1 MAIEIPDE
9 KDQIDFPSIME
20 DYQRE
25 QEEAQRANIVNTQLR
40 NIGIGTASAYA
51 GKEAIRAAA
60 QPLLQRVGSKAS
72 IEIDKY
78 YDPRLSKWQKITM
91 SADHFI
97 NNESDEIAK
106 MVNDYGTELGINK
119 NTNIKQKLVSVA
131 KKDFD
136 MDISH
141 IIKGGNPVNN
151 MGQFRAAMDED
162 MAIRRLNLSPGE
174 TPSLRGKLGKAQRVL
189 RAENAWKNLND
200 ILYDGKITEARQRLF
215 DAGGLHR
222 IEKTNMGKLFSFDN
236 KNPFLNHG
244 NAIGAWGSDIAS
256 PEAKITATKIKNS
269 SDIRAIQRAVGK
281 DHMQQMAEH
290 VMYRAKNLNDS
301 NEIQKLATERFKHL
315 QELPSKNYASLHKQV
330 GVIDEEVARFM
341 KAFKYNPATGI
352 GTLQFSPMR
361 KPLPLIGGFNANIN
375 YQRYTGKDIIP
386 SMKKKYPG
394 TFMKG
399 VGQNAKIKPVKLR
412 KSYLYTD
419 ALDLA
424 KGARWVQKNPHIT
437 YYTNTE
443 ILPYKS
449 YKKSLLS
456 AIKAKEW
463 DKAYASA
470 IRLAKRYGGRIIR
483 AAVLKR

>member
-1 MAIEIPDE
+1 MSFAPPDK
-9 KDQIDFPSIME
+9 KDQIDFPPIME
-20 DYQRE
+20 AY
-25 QEEAQRANIVNTQLR
+25 EEEKRANIINTQLR

-72 IEIDKY
+72 IEVDKY

-91 SADHFI
+91 TADHFI

-136 MDISH
+136 MNISH

-151 MGQFRAAMDED
+151 MGQFRAAMEED
-162 MAIRRLNLSPGE
+162 MAIRRLNLAPGE

-222 IEKTNMGKLFSFDN
+222 IEKTNMGNLFSFNQKDA
-236 KNPFLNHG
+236 LRNHG
-244 NAIGAWGSDIAS
+244 NAIGVWGSDIAS
-256 PEAKITATKIKNS
+256 PEAKITATKIKNPN
-269 SDIRAIQRAVGK
+269 DIYSIQRAVRN

-290 VMYRAKNLNDS
+290 VMFKTKDLSNS
-301 NEIQKLATERFKHL
+301 NEIQKIATERFKHL
-315 QELPSKNYASLHKQV
+315 QELPSKHGQSLHKQV
-330 GVIDEEVARFM
+330 SVIDEEVARFM

-375 YQRYTGKDIIP
+375 YQRYIGRDIMP
-386 SMKKKYPG
+386 SLEKKYPG
-394 TFMKG
+394 TFMKN
-399 VGQNAKIKPVKLR
+399 VGQDAKIRPVKIK

-437 YYTNTE
+437 YYTKEE
-443 ILPYKS
+443 IVPYKS

-470 IRLAKRYGGRIIR
+470 TRLAKRYGGRIIR

>member
-1 MAIEIPDE
+1 MSFAPPDK
-9 KDQIDFPSIME
+9 KDQIDFPPIME
-20 DYQRE
+20 AY
-25 QEEAQRANIVNTQLR
+25 EEEKRANIINTQLR

-60 QPLLQRVGSKAS
+60 QPVLQRVGSKAS
-72 IEIDKY
+72 IEVDKY

-91 SADHFI
+91 TADHFI

-136 MDISH
+136 MNISH

-151 MGQFRAAMDED
+151 MGQFRAAMEED
-162 MAIRRLNLSPGE
+162 MAIRRLNLAPGE

-222 IEKTNMGKLFSFDN
+222 IEKTNMGNLFSFNQKDA
-236 KNPFLNHG
+236 LRNHG

-269 SDIRAIQRAVGK
+269 NDIRAIQKAVGK

-290 VMYRAKNLNDS
+290 VMFNTKDLSDP
-301 NEIQKLATERFKHL
+301 NEIKKIATERFKHL

-330 GVIDEEVARFM
+330 GVVDEEVARFM

-375 YQRYTGKDIIP
+375 YQRYIGRDIMP
-386 SMKKKYPG
+386 SLEKKYPG
-394 TFMKG
+394 TFMKN
-399 VGQNAKIKPVKLR
+399 VGQDAKIRPVKIR

-437 YYTNTE
+437 YYTKEE
-443 ILPYKS
+443 IVPYKS
-449 YKKSLLS
+449 YRKSLLS

-470 IRLAKRYGGRIIR
+470 TRLAKRYGGRIIR

>member
-1 MAIEIPDE
+1 MSFAPPDK
-9 KDQIDFPSIME
+9 KDQIDFPPIME
-20 DYQRE
+20 DYKRE
-25 QEEAQRANIVNTQLR
+25 QEEAQRANIINTQLR

-78 YDPRLSKWQKITM
+78 YDPRLSKWQKISM

-119 NTNIKQKLVSVA
+119 NTNIKQKLISIA

-151 MGQFRAAMDED
+151 MGQFRAAMEED
-162 MAIRRLNLSPGE
+162 MAIRRLNLAPGE
-174 TPSLRGKLGKAQRVL
+174 NPSLRGKLGKAQRVL

-222 IEKTNMGKLFSFDN
+222 IEKTNMGNLFSFNQKDA
-236 KNPFLNHG
+236 LRNHG
-244 NAIGAWGSDIAS
+244 NAIGVWGSDIAH

-269 SDIRAIQRAVGK
+269 SDIFSIQRAVRN

-290 VMYRAKNLNDS
+290 VMFKTKDLSDS
-301 NEIQKLATERFKHL
+301 NEIKKIATERFKHL
-315 QELPSKNYASLHKQV
+315 QELPSKDGKSLHKQV
-330 GVIDEEVARFM
+330 SIIDEEVAKFM

-375 YQRYTGKDIIP
+375 YQRYTGKDIMP
-386 SMKKKYPG
+386 SLEKKYPG
-394 TFMKG
+394 TWVKKAG
-399 VGQNAKIKPVKLR
+399 EDLKIRPVKIR

-443 ILPYKS
+443 IVPYKS

-470 IRLAKRYGGRIIR
+470 TRLAKRYGGRIVR